1 MFDYISWKF
10 EVNYVIPQPN
20 HVQRYYCNIH
30 FAFFPL
36 LKDPSPPPT
45 ENSSLAPPSP
55 PPRVTN
61 YRHLQ
66 YSRHNHPLRQGFPPS
81 TG

>member
-20 HVQRYYCNIH
+20 HVQRYYFNIH